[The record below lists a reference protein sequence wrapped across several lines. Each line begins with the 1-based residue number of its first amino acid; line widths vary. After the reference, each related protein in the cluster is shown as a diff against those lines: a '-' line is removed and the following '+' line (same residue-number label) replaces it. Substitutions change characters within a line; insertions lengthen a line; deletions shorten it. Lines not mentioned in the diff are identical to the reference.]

1 MNRDDRRMGKL
12 AERLGD
18 ERRSGVYRVEVTDAL
33 EEAAGIVGLPI
44 VSACL
49 NAASAGHLLADCV
62 RATALQPAPDWAAFA
77 AALADPSWTP
87 APGRILLIEGFEPL
101 LEADLRILA
110 PLIAALESAAAGHRL
125 RGERFFAVFLDPG
138 RRLALDPLYD
148 RRRLSALAPACH
160 AIQDNG
166 GEP

>member
-1 MNRDDRRMGKL
+1 MGKL

-18 ERRSGVYRVEVTDAL
+18 EQRSGVYRVEVTDAL

-44 VSACL
+44 VSARL
-49 NAASAGHLLADCV
+49 KAASSRHLLADCG
-62 RATALQPAPDWAAFA
+62 RAAALRPMPDWTAFA

-101 LEADLRILA
+101 LNADSRVLA
-110 PLIAALESAAAGHRL
+110 PLIAALESAAAAHRL

-138 RRLALDPLYD
+138 RRIALDPLYD
-148 RRRLSALAPACH
+148 RRRLSALAPASD
-160 AIQDNG
+160 IMQDKG
-166 GEP
+166 GES